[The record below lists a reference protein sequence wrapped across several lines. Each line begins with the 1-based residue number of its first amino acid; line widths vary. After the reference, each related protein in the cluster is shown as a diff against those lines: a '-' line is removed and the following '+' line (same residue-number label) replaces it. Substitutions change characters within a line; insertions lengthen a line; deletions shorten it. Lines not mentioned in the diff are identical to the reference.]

1 MDEVM
6 AVLGHLTEDEACEY
20 VRQARRKVMARS
32 AMENWEANG

>member
-6 AVLGHLTEDEACEY
+6 AVLGHLTEDEAREY

-32 AMENWEANG
+32 AIDKWEKNG